1 MQAMTW
7 RTSRLN
13 RSICAS
19 HVDVNGTGHHVAPP
33 TGRLR
38 LAAAGTPESEHRA
51 CEGVRADATDHLCWK
66 LTRSRP

>member
-19 HVDVNGTGHHVAPP
+19 HVDVNGTGHHVAPLLA
-33 TGRLR
+33 GFGLRLR
-38 LAAAGTPESEHRA
+38 ARQRA
-51 CEGVRADATDHLCWK
+51 NIERAK
-66 LTRSRP
+66 E